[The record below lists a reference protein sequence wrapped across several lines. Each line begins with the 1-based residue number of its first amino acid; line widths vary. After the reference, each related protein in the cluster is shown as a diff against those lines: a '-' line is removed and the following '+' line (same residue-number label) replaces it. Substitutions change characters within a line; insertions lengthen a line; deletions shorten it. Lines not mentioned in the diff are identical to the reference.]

1 MLNIEQISP
10 IVKYQIA
17 NPTVLLAKT
26 DFGVYFVFCMIP
38 HPVNFVGVLAGLALF
53 LFGIRRASRRFESLF
68 GASVK
73 SFLSR
78 FTRNKLISF
87 LLGVIAAVS
96 LQSSGAIMLLLMSF
110 ASAGLVALSESVGII
125 LGAGVG
131 SSLVVQLFAFRIYNF
146 ASILLVIGFFID
158 FWSKQT
164 GKTKLTGQ
172 AIFAVGMIFFGLKV
186 MADNTAAITS
196 SDVTMQIIEG
206 MGEYPFWIGLL
217 GLLLAV
223 LFQGSAPVLGMLL
236 ALAFSGKFGIE
247 SALPA
252 IIGANIGTVA
262 LPLLGS
268 KEHKGRFISFPLTEL
283 FIRGTTAIL
292 LIIFYPYILAL
303 IEAIGGDAPRQI
315 ANAHTIFNLVAAGLF
330 LPIRGSLIT
339 KVISSL
345 SPTVSEERFAPMYLS
360 PSGVETPSVALG
372 QALRELVR
380 MGDIVEKMYHNILEA
395 FEKNDALLLR
405 EVISDDDKV
414 DLLQEEITRFLT
426 IVSQQD
432 LNSEQS
438 QLVVEMITV
447 TSELEHIAD
456 VVSKNISQYTEK
468 KIQLGYYFSEEGFR
482 EIVSFH
488 RRVGEHLEKAL
499 DMFPLRNRQL
509 ARKIISDTKTIVQET
524 RLLSR
529 NHIARLQKGTK
540 ESLETSSLH
549 LDYLADLNRINLHIS
564 YIAYAVL
571 GRV

>member
-1 MLNIEQISP
+1 
-10 IVKYQIA
+10 
-17 NPTVLLAKT
+17 
-26 DFGVYFVFCMIP
+26 
-38 HPVNFVGVLAGLALF
+38 
-53 LFGIRRASRRFESLF
+53 
-68 GASVK
+68 
-73 SFLSR
+73 
-78 FTRNKLISF
+78 
-87 LLGVIAAVS
+87 
-96 LQSSGAIMLLLMSF
+96 
-110 ASAGLVALSESVGII
+110 
-125 LGAGVG
+125 
-131 SSLVVQLFAFRIYNF
+131 
-146 ASILLVIGFFID
+146 
-158 FWSKQT
+158 
-164 GKTKLTGQ
+164 
-172 AIFAVGMIFFGLKV
+172 
-186 MADNTAAITS
+186 
-196 SDVTMQIIEG
+196 
-206 MGEYPFWIGLL
+206 
-217 GLLLAV
+217 
-223 LFQGSAPVLGMLL
+223 
-236 ALAFSGKFGIE
+236 
-247 SALPA
+247 
-252 IIGANIGTVA
+252 
-262 LPLLGS
+262 
-268 KEHKGRFISFPLTEL
+268 
-283 FIRGTTAIL
+283 
-292 LIIFYPYILAL
+292 
-303 IEAIGGDAPRQI
+303 
-315 ANAHTIFNLVAAGLF
+315 
-330 LPIRGSLIT
+330 
-339 KVISSL
+339 
-345 SPTVSEERFAPMYLS
+345 
-360 PSGVETPSVALG
+360 
-372 QALRELVR
+372 